1 MHKNLFVLFALLSIA
16 ISSFS
21 QNIGDF
27 TPIYPGIQTQ
37 QLQIP
42 ETHSFQLLIKT
53 GDALTGG
60 GTMPVSS
67 DFTGYAPITGSSV
80 NGYVAINSESVP
92 GDVTV
97 LDIQYNDT
105 AKLWNVSASVS
116 VDFPASV
123 TTWAN
128 CSGTVTSWGTTIT
141 CEETD
146 IAVDLNADGYKDF
159 GWSIEIDP
167 VTKEVM
173 DYNNDGTPDK
183 LWAMGR
189 MKHENIAIA
198 PDNKTVYY
206 GNESDQGFIYKFI
219 CDNAE
224 DLTAGTLYVM
234 KKTSTTSGVW
244 IQVPNA
250 TQAERNDVVTFS
262 NGIDAFA
269 HDRVED
275 VEVGPDGKVYFAV
288 TSWSEIYRFED
299 TGDSIVN
306 YEVFVSPG
314 NYNVPSP
321 GGLRSVNFGSPD
333 NLAFDGDNNLWIT
346 QDGGDNHIWIVR
358 PEHTSA
364 NPKLEI
370 FANTPLGC
378 EPTGITFSPDY
389 RFMFISM
396 QHTSTSNLA
405 AMTDAAGVV
414 VNFDKDATLVISRN
428 ENLIESDHGF
438 NPPTNGT
445 SSINDGKERE
455 FNTYPN
461 PSKSVFTIE
470 HNFSETPIVKILDIT
485 GKLVDVTMYLNMK
498 GEISFN
504 LQEKKKGIY
513 LVEISGEE
521 KTYYERIVL
530 E

>member
-1 MHKNLFVLFALLSIA
+1 MNKKYAILFYLIALSLHSH
-16 ISSFS
+16 S
-21 QNIGDF
+21 QNIGEF
-27 TPIYPGIQTQ
+27 TPIYPGTQTQ
-37 QLQIP
+37 QLQLP

-60 GTMPVSS
+60 GTMPVNS
-67 DFTGYAPITGSSV
+67 DFTGYSPTAGSSV
-80 NGYVAINSESVP
+80 NGYVAVNSENVP

-97 LDIQYNDT
+97 LDVQYNET
-105 AKLWNVSASVS
+105 SKLWNVSSSVS

-206 GNESDQGFIYKFI
+206 GNESDQGFVYKFI

-244 IQVPNA
+244 IQVPNT

-306 YEVFVSPG
+306 YEVYVSPG

-358 PEHTSA
+358 PDHTSA

-389 RFMFISM
+389 RFIFISM
-396 QHTSTSNLA
+396 QHTGTSNLA

-414 VNFDKDATLVISRN
+414 VDFNKDATLVIARN
-428 ENLIESDHGF
+428 ENLTESDHGF

-445 SSINDGKERE
+445 SSIDNNQLEQ
-455 FNTYPN
+455 FSVYPN
-461 PSKSVFTIE
+461 PSKGVFNIE
-470 HNFSETPIVKILDIT
+470 HRFLTTPNVKVFDMT
-485 GKLVDVTMYLNMK
+485 GKMMDVATNTTNNGK
-498 GEISFN
+498 IIFN
-504 LQEKKKGIY
+504 LQGKNKGVY
-513 LVEISGEE
+513 LIEITTGEE
-521 KTYYERIVL
+521 TYYERIIL